1 MSNKEYV
8 ICDKEEL
15 VAIADAVREKSGTS
29 DAMALGDIVTNIG
42 NLGTGDNTIDLDAE
56 ITEQEGLIEQIQTML
71 DGKASPL
78 QSKTV
83 TPTADTQTVV
93 PDAGFKGLSSVIV
106 NGDENLV
113 AENIKSGV
121 SIFGIEGSHEGG
133 GGKTTKTIYI
143 DWTEDMDWNCY
154 VDYVSNGTW
163 QTVYS
168 NEASSIEAEGGI
180 VKMSTSE
187 SYYSSNFLRLT
198 YDYEPILM
206 ALQDGETLFL
216 VSSNEQDV

>member
-1 MSNKEYV
+1 MTLT
-8 ICDKEEL
+8 EL
-15 VAIADAVREKSGTS
+15 F
-29 DAMALGDIVTNIG
+29 TNIANAIRAKTGSTEPIIAEDFPSAIEAIEAG
-42 NLGTGDNTIDLDAE
+42 NTEDLDVE

-71 DGKASPL
+71 EDKVSPL
-78 QSKTV
+78 HSKTV

-93 PDAGFKGLSSVIV
+93 PDTGFKGLSSVIV
-106 NGDENLV
+106 NGDANLV

-121 SIFGIEGSHEGG
+121 SIFGVEGSHEGG

-143 DWTEDMDWNCY
+143 DWTDDMDWVCY
-154 VDYVSNGTW
+154 VRYVSNGTW

-168 NEASSIEAEGGI
+168 NEASSIEAEGGVVI
-180 VKMSTSE
+180 IPNNE

-198 YDYEPILM
+198 YYDPAPVLM

-216 VSSNEQDV
+216 VSSSDQDV

>member
-1 MSNKEYV
+1 MTLT
-8 ICDKEEL
+8 EL
-15 VAIADAVREKSGTS
+15 F
-29 DAMALGDIVTNIG
+29 TNIA
-42 NLGTGDNTIDLDAE
+42 NAIRAKTGSTEPIIAEDFPSAIEAIEVGSTEDLNAE

-71 DGKASPL
+71 EDKVSPL

-93 PDAGFKGLSSVIV
+93 PDTGFKGLSSVIV
-106 NGDENLV
+106 NGDANLV
-113 AENIKSGV
+113 SENIKSGV

-143 DWTEDMDWNCY
+143 DWTDDTDWVCY
-154 VDYVSNGTW
+154 VQYVSNGTW

-180 VKMSTSE
+180 VRMSSNE
-187 SYYSSNFLRLT
+187 SYYSSNFLLLT
-198 YDYEPILM
+198 YDSVPVLM

-216 VSSNEQDV
+216 VSSSDQDV